1 MALAEVTPLARA
13 HCLGWAERP
22 LLDVASSLAQTEQW
36 QGWVQQQEPLP
47 GCMLHCPGGFLTTT
61 WIRSLQ
67 GVAEVL
73 IKLGNRRSYR
83 RCVCQGE
90 SAPLGMAVTM
100 YNIWG
105 GGSVL
110 QLGGTGY
117 QRIFRQLLLILQI
130 ITWQL
135 LLQIIT
141 WHFKSLSQDFSKIAE
156 VLSGHKGLFWL
167 KNKTF

>member
-1 MALAEVTPLARA
+1 
-13 HCLGWAERP
+13 
-22 LLDVASSLAQTEQW
+22 
-36 QGWVQQQEPLP
+36 
-47 GCMLHCPGGFLTTT
+47 
-61 WIRSLQ
+61 
-67 GVAEVL
+67 
-73 IKLGNRRSYR
+73 
-83 RCVCQGE
+83 
-90 SAPLGMAVTM
+90 MAVTM

-105 GGSVL
+105 GGAVL

-117 QRIFRQLLLILQI
+117 QRIFRQLLLRQLLLILQI

>member
-1 MALAEVTPLARA
+1 
-13 HCLGWAERP
+13 
-22 LLDVASSLAQTEQW
+22 
-36 QGWVQQQEPLP
+36 
-47 GCMLHCPGGFLTTT
+47 
-61 WIRSLQ
+61 
-67 GVAEVL
+67 
-73 IKLGNRRSYR
+73 
-83 RCVCQGE
+83 
-90 SAPLGMAVTM
+90 MAVTM